1 MSKLSHIVAKAKQ
14 VLSEFAVMVQ
24 SAPFVD
30 FEAIR
35 RMVPLGAILSHYH
48 LDAELK
54 RVGSQLSGSCPIHQ
68 ATNPGQFV
76 VDLKSNQWRCF
87 GDCDRG
93 GGSLEL
99 VAEIE
104 HLDVRGAAKL
114 VTEWFAIPPQAKAR
128 AIERHRK
135 EVKVMSGKPS
145 HKCFVV
151 EDRGEGD
158 DNDAFWTRV
167 GSAWPHK
174 DGKGLNV
181 VLSALPTNGR
191 LVLRD
196 YTPEDEKVD
205 DEKEGKKK
213 SATRK

>member
-1 MSKLSHIVAKAKQ
+1 MAEA
-14 VLSEFAVMVQ
+14 
-24 SAPFVD
+24 APLID
-30 FEAIR
+30 LDGIR
-35 RMVPLGAILSHYH
+35 RLVPLAAILSHYH

-54 RVGSQLSGSCPIHQ
+54 RVGSQFSGRVPFIMGRI
-68 ATNPGQFV
+68 PGQFV

-114 VTEWFAIPPQAKAR
+114 VAEWFAIPPRAKAR
-128 AIERHRK
+128 AIERHK
-135 EVKVMSGKPS
+135 GDKTVSGKPS

-205 DEKEGKKK
+205 EEKERKKK